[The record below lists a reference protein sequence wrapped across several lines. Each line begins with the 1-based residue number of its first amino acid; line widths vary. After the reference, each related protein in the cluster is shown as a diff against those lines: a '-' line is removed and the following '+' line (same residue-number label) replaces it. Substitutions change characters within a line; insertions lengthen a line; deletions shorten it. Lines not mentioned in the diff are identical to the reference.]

1 MRIGLKQ
8 LTPAL
13 AAGAV
18 AAGIAAAPTAAAD
31 NSEYCTTLNTGNT
44 KCEKQGNV
52 EVNDSL
58 SHANTTAPWAT
69 VAGTTGGP
77 YYGTLGGGNK

>member
-8 LTPAL
+8 TMPVL

-18 AAGIAAAPTAAAD
+18 AAGIAGAPTAAAD
-31 NSEYCTTLNTGNT
+31 NSEFCTNLNTGAT
-44 KCEKQGNV
+44 KCERQGNV

-58 SHANTTAPWAT
+58 SHANTMAPWAT
-69 VAGTTGGP
+69 QGLFTGGP
-77 YYGTLGGGNK
+77 YLGTLGGGNR